1 MNTFERIVIEPF
13 ERLFE
18 KIVQFLP
25 NLLTSLLV
33 LIVGIVI
40 AALVRTVFI
49 RLFKALHI
57 DKHLERIGLSESLHK
72 GGIKESVS
80 AIIAKGM
87 GWLTLFVFLI
97 MALRAM
103 DVPSVEQLLER
114 LFLYLPNVL
123 IAALVLL
130 FGYMLS
136 NFLGRAAL
144 IASVNAGLKVSGM
157 VGKIVRLTVFLL
169 AVTMSLEQLGI
180 GSGTIIIA
188 FAIVFG
194 GVVLALSLA
203 FGLGG
208 RDIAKEYLEKKLK
221 SEEKNDDISYL

>member
-25 NLLTSLLV
+25 NLLTSVLI
-33 LIVGIVI
+33 LIVGIAV
-40 AALVRTVFI
+40 AGLMRKVFG
-49 RLFKALHI
+49 RLFLALHV
-57 DKHLERIGLSESLHK
+57 DKHFERIGLTESLHK
-72 GGIKESVS
+72 GGIKEPISV
-80 AIIAKGM
+80 IIGKGI
-87 GWLTLFVFLI
+87 GWLTLFVFVV
-97 MALRAM
+97 MSLRAL
-103 DVPSVEQLLER
+103 DVPSVEQLLEQF
-114 LFLYLPNVL
+114 FLYLPNIFV
-123 IAALVLL
+123 AALVLL

-157 VGKIVRLTVFLL
+157 IGKLVRLTVFLL
-169 AVTMSLEQLGI
+169 AVTMALEQLGI

-188 FAIVFG
+188 FAIIFG
-194 GVVLALSLA
+194 GIVLALSLA

-208 RDIAKEYLEKKLK
+208 RDMAKEYLEKKMK
-221 SEEKNDDISYL
+221 SEEQKDEISYL

>member
-25 NLLTSLLV
+25 NLLTSVLI
-33 LIVGIVI
+33 LIVGIAV
-40 AALVRTVFI
+40 AGLVRKVFS
-49 RLFKALHI
+49 RLFHALHI
-57 DKHLERIGLSESLHK
+57 DKHLERIGLTESLHK

-80 AIIAKGM
+80 TIIAKGI
-87 GWLTLFVFLI
+87 GWLTLFVFII
-97 MALRAM
+97 MSLRAL

-114 LFLYLPNVL
+114 FFLYLPNIFV
-123 IAALVLL
+123 ATLVLL

-157 VGKIVRLTVFLL
+157 VGKLVRLTVFLL

-180 GSGTIIIA
+180 GSGSIIIA

-194 GVVLALSLA
+194 GIILALSLA

-208 RDIAKEYLEKKLK
+208 REIAKEYLEKKLK
-221 SEEKNDDISYL
+221 SEENKDEISYL

>member
-1 MNTFERIVIEPF
+1 MNTFERIVVEPF

-25 NLLTSLLV
+25 NLLTSVLI
-33 LIVGIVI
+33 LIVGIAV
-40 AALVRTVFI
+40 AGLMRTIFG
-49 RLFKALHI
+49 RLFRALHI
-57 DKHLERIGLSESLHK
+57 DKHLERIGLTESLNK
-72 GGIKESVS
+72 GGIKEPVS
-80 AIIAKGM
+80 AIMSKGI

-97 MALRAM
+97 MALRAL

-114 LFLYLPNVL
+114 LFLYLPNIFV
-123 IAALVLL
+123 AALVLL

-144 IASVNAGLKVSGM
+144 IASVNAGLKVSGI
-157 VGKIVRLTVFLL
+157 VGKLVRLTVFLL

-194 GVVLALSLA
+194 GIVLALSLA

-208 RDIAKEYLEKKLK
+208 RDMAKEYLEMKLK
-221 SEEKNDDISYL
+221 SEEKEDEISHL

>member
-1 MNTFERIVIEPF
+1 MNTFERIAIEPF
-13 ERLFE
+13 EQLFE
-18 KIVQFLP
+18 RIVEFLP
-25 NLLTSLLV
+25 NMLTSILILV
-33 LIVGIVI
+33 VGIAV
-40 AALVRTVFI
+40 AGLTRKVFGSI
-49 RLFKALHI
+49 LRALHI
-57 DKHLERIGLSESLHK
+57 DKHLERIGLTESLNK
-72 GGIKESVS
+72 GGIKEPVS
-80 AIIAKGM
+80 AIMAKGI

-97 MALRAM
+97 MALRAL

-114 LFLYLPNVL
+114 LFLYLPNIFVS
-123 IAALVLL
+123 ALVLL

-136 NFLGRAAL
+136 NFFGRAAL

-157 VGKIVRLTVFLL
+157 IGKLVRLTVFLL
-169 AVTMSLEQLGI
+169 AVTMALEQLGI

-208 RDIAKEYLEKKLK
+208 RDMAKEYLEKRLSGK
-221 SEEKNDDISYL
+221 EREDDINHL

>member
-1 MNTFERIVIEPF
+1 MNTFERIVVEPF

-25 NLLTSLLV
+25 NLLTSILI
-33 LIVGIVI
+33 LIVGIAV
-40 AALVRTVFI
+40 AGLVRTVFS
-49 RLFKALHI
+49 RLFHALHV
-57 DKHLERIGLSESLHK
+57 DKHLERIGLTESLQK
-72 GGIKESVS
+72 GGIKEPVS
-80 AIIAKGM
+80 AIIAKGI
-87 GWLTLFVFLI
+87 GWITLFVFLI
-97 MALRAM
+97 MALRAL

-114 LFLYLPNVL
+114 FFLYLPNVFV
-123 IAALVLL
+123 AALVLL

-144 IASVNAGLKVSGM
+144 IASVNAGLKVSGV
-157 VGKIVRLTVFLL
+157 VGNLVRLTVLLL

-180 GSGTIIIA
+180 GSGTIIMA

-194 GVVLALSLA
+194 GIVLALSLA

-208 RDIAKEYLEKKLK
+208 REIAKEYLEKKLK
-221 SEEKNDDISYL
+221 SEEKKDEISYL

>member
-25 NLLTSLLV
+25 NLLTSVLI
-33 LIVGIVI
+33 LIVGIVV
-40 AALVRTVFI
+40 AGLVRKLFG
-49 RLFKALHI
+49 RLFHALDI
-57 DKHLERIGLSESLHK
+57 DKHLERIGLTESLHK
-72 GGIKESVS
+72 GGVKEPVS
-80 AIIAKGM
+80 TIIAKGI
-87 GWLTLFVFLI
+87 GWLTLFGFLI
-97 MALRAM
+97 MSLRAM

-114 LFLYLPNVL
+114 FFLYLPNIF
-123 IAALVLL
+123 IAMLVLL
-130 FGYMLS
+130 IGYMFS

-157 VGKIVRLTVFLL
+157 VGKLVRLTVFLL

-208 RDIAKEYLEKKLK
+208 RDMAKEYLEMKLK
-221 SEEKNDDISYL
+221 SAEKEDDISHL